1 MTSNSLDSWT
11 STLEDAGQN
20 MEWKDNISTDVLLY
34 SRLSTTVLHILKKVL
49 NGERISIDQ
58 GVILH
63 DECDLPTLGRVA
75 HVLKLGRFEQNVF
88 FNRNLHINHTNV
100 CVLACRFCAF
110 RRGPKA
116 KDSYSLTVEE
126 YMARIEPFS
135 ELITEVHSVG
145 GLHNEWTIEH
155 YESLFRAIKKKYP
168 EISIK
173 ALTAIE
179 IQHLATLSNLSIVE
193 VLKRLKLAGLDTIPG
208 GGAEILVDEV
218 RDLICKGKESSSEY
232 LAIHQSAHELGI
244 PTNCTMLFGTIETTR
259 QRMVH
264 LDKLRTLQDKTHGFQ
279 CFVPYPFLPD
289 KSRLPE
295 AQLATANEI
304 LRIIA
309 ISRIML
315 DNIPHIKSY
324 RMNLGDNIGVL
335 ALLHGA
341 DDIDG
346 TVGNEEIMHLAG
358 SSTPVNQYDHDL
370 VQLIQEVGGIPV
382 ERNTNYTIFSCNS
395 GQPPPDN
402 KGLPLAHS

>member
-1 MTSNSLDSWT
+1 MTCNSPNGWT
-11 STLEDAGQN
+11 STIIDAGQHI
-20 MEWKDNISTDVLLY
+20 EWKNNITTDILLN
-34 SRLSTTVLHILKKVL
+34 SQLSSSVTQILKKAL
-49 NGERISIDQ
+49 KGERISIDQ
-58 GVILH
+58 ALTLH
-63 DECDLPTLGRVA
+63 NECDLPTLGRVA
-75 HVLKLGRFEQNVF
+75 HVMKLARYEHNIF

-116 KDSYSLTVEE
+116 DDSYSLSVEE
-126 YMARIEPFS
+126 YITRIEPFS

-145 GLHNEWTIEH
+145 GLHHEWTIEH
-155 YESLFRAIKKKYP
+155 YESLFRATKNKYP
-168 EISIK
+168 GISIK
-173 ALTAIE
+173 ALTAVE
-179 IQHLATLSNLSIVE
+179 IQHLASLSDLTILD

-218 RDLICKGKESSSEY
+218 REIICKGKESSSEY

-244 PTNCTMLFGTIETTR
+244 PTNCTMLFGTVETIR
-259 QRMVH
+259 HRLIH
-264 LDKLRTLQDKTHGFQ
+264 LDKLRALQDKTHGFQ

-304 LRIIA
+304 LRTIA

-324 RMNLGDNIGVL
+324 RMNLGDNIGAL

-358 SSTPVNQYDHDL
+358 SSTPLDQYDDDL
-370 VQLIQEVGGIPV
+370 AKLIEGVGGIPV
-382 ERNTNYTIFSCNS
+382 ERNTNYTIFSRYRK
-395 GQPPPDN
+395 QPPPDN